1 MGELGI
7 ATRRPRCLWVEF
19 ILGVLRAAVRF
30 NWYPELTGSRAAAPA
45 RAQLRSQIAR
55 LARRA
60 T

>member
-1 MGELGI
+1 
-7 ATRRPRCLWVEF
+7 VEF